1 MSEVCRINIGR
12 GPGLYEEIDREL
24 RHLADRIRERYHATR
39 VLVFGSYVRGDLHQ
53 GSDIDLLVVGDFPQR
68 FHHRP
73 SLIRDLTDLP
83 VEALCYTADEFEAMV
98 REKNSFILDILGE
111 GKDL

>member
-1 MSEVCRINIGR
+1 MPEVCRIDIGR

-24 RHLADRIRERYHATR
+24 RRLADRVRERCHATR
-39 VLVFGSYVRGDLHQ
+39 VLVFGSYVRRDLHQ

-73 SLIRDLTDLP
+73 SLIRDLTTLP
-83 VEALCYTADEFEAMV
+83 VEALCYTAEEFDAMV
-98 REKNSFILDILGE
+98 GEKNPFILEIIGE

>member
-1 MSEVCRINIGR
+1 MPEVCRIDIGR
-12 GPGLYEEIDREL
+12 GPRLYEEIDREL
-24 RHLADRIRERYHATR
+24 RRLAEIIRERYHGTR
-39 VLVFGSYVRGDLHQ
+39 ILVFGSYVRGDLHQ

-73 SLIRDLTDLP
+73 SLIRELTGLP
-83 VEALCYTADEFEAMV
+83 VEALCYTADELDAMIGG
-98 REKNSFILDILGE
+98 KNPFILEILEE